1 MPREIMITSTLGQS
15 LSIGTQNFAN
25 REVLSETT
33 INSSVLGI
41 KYQDPSWTAT
51 GPKGT
56 LVVEEDFEGFTQ
68 LVESV
73 QESHATAALNRL
85 AERFE
90 DAGVIDQDYLHF
102 NSGAGGRSVLELM
115 TRQSDI
121 YSDVSVGLTETSE
134 NGIFAVENADG
145 KFDYYRSL
153 GGIET
158 LLMTGAAR
166 PVFYDNFETQLTLSA
181 EHALSQGYS
190 ISLNVPIFWIQGQA
204 DAPLGRNAEYN
215 YRDALNALFDQIQQS
230 VKTILGADFQAVFSA
245 SQHRGYGGKEVAL
258 QTLEVIEE
266 RADTHFAAP
275 EYQFEASEPALAGTD
290 YVHLNAEGYYLL
302 GQQIAERLFDTLE
315 GNEDLPIVLSG
326 YEMTGARSMIV
337 EFAGVENGLIN
348 DPSIFRSDNGFVP
361 PDNMGFGLYNAGGF
375 SAQNEPNIVN
385 VEIVGFSRIRLDFDS
400 DLSGVYQLYIGRNG
414 QNLVPGSPS
423 GGAASGLGFGGT
435 TLRDNEFDIAAL
447 PPVARTFDSRFI
459 FEYAPISRI
468 EIDTS
473 AGSTLPKVP
482 NDAPVI
488 PLELP
493 HDIELTGTPPP
504 VTNGVRFLVN
514 SIEHEVTGFKTGQQN
529 MGTVVQGATIEKIT
543 LQENSWHQIH
553 GEFIVLENSVLEISF
568 SAAGLA
574 EIQGVGF
581 ALNGNLSQSNF
592 FHLGGSQK
600 YGIQEYRYDHKD
612 GSSEITTLELHIG
625 QFFEGTFDALVFAN
639 DDDALLG
646 GQSSYSSALL
656 EERNTVPV
664 MTELLFD
671 DALLTLRSFAP
682 GKQDFGNYLV
692 SNNNLSVEIS
702 GNAWKKVEGDFEI
715 TPDTVISFEMDLLSE
730 GEIQGFGFETD
741 DSPTSS
747 TFVQLAGTQT
757 FGLQN
762 FNGLQS
768 NGSGPQ
774 HIEIPIGQLFTG
786 TFDRFVFVNDDD
798 IQTAGAFKMTNIS
811 LSMTE
816 TPEPTVLSFDGNSYE
831 VDSFSPIG
839 QDMGEATTVG
849 DGDGIVLTGNAWKF
863 ISGDFNIDENT
874 SLRFKVSSTGTSEI
888 VGIGFETDDNPTS
901 SFFFQL
907 EGTQTFGRQNYNRDV
922 PEDDGVAEYIT
933 IEVGKFISGSFDR
946 LVFVNDDD
954 ANFGGS
960 VTFTDLD
967 WV

>member
-1 MPREIMITSTLGQS
+1 MITSTLGQS
-15 LSIGTQNFAN
+15 LSIGTQNFSN
-25 REVLSETT
+25 REVLSETS

-41 KYQDPSWTAT
+41 KYQDPVWTAT

-56 LVVEEDFEGFTQ
+56 LVIEEDFEGFTP

-90 DAGVIDQDYLHF
+90 NAGITDQDYLHF

-121 YSDVSVGLTETSE
+121 YGDVSVGLTETSE
-134 NGIFAVENADG
+134 NEIFAVENADG
-145 KFDYYRSL
+145 KFDYYRSQ
-153 GGIET
+153 GGNET

-166 PVFYDNFETQLTLSA
+166 PVFYDNFETQLKLSA

-215 YRDALNALFDQIQQS
+215 YRNALNAMFDQIQQS

-275 EYQFEASEPALAGTD
+275 EYQFEASEPALPGTD

-302 GQQIAERLFDTLE
+302 GQQIGERLFDTLK

-326 YEMTGARSMIV
+326 YEMTGARSIIV

-348 DPSIFRSDNGFVP
+348 DSAIYRSENGFVP

-375 SAQNEPNIVN
+375 SAQNEPNIVS

-414 QNLVPGSPS
+414 QNLVPGSPN

-447 PPVARTFDSRFI
+447 PPVDRTLDSRFI
-459 FEYAPISRI
+459 FEYAPISHI

-473 AGSTLPKVP
+473 VGSILPESP

-493 HDIELTGTPPP
+493 LDIDLTGTPPP
-504 VTNGVRFLVN
+504 ATNGVRFLLS
-514 SIEHEVTGFKTGQQN
+514 SIEHEVAGFKNGQQN
-529 MGTVVQGATIEKIT
+529 MGNVVQGTTFEEIT
-543 LQENSWHQIH
+543 LQENSWQQIL
-553 GEFIVLENSVLEISF
+553 GEFTILENSVLEISF
-568 SAAGLA
+568 SNVGLA
-574 EIQGVGF
+574 EIQGIGF
-581 ALNGNLSQSNF
+581 ALDGNLSQSNF
-592 FHLGGSQK
+592 FQLGGSQS
-600 YGIQEYRYDHKD
+600 YGIQEYRYVHK
-612 GSSEITTLELHIG
+612 SASTETTTLELHVG
-625 QFFEGTFDALVFAN
+625 QFFEGVFDALVFAN

-646 GQSSYSSALL
+646 GESSYSSALL
-656 EERNTVPV
+656 EERISVP
-664 MTELLFD
+664 MATELLFD
-671 DALLTLRSFAP
+671 DALLTLSSFSP
-682 GKQDFGNYLV
+682 GRQDYGNYV
-692 SNNNLSVEIS
+692 ISNDNLSVGFS

-715 TPDTVISFEMDLLSE
+715 TPDTVISFEIDLLSE
-730 GEIQGFGFETD
+730 GEVQGFGFETD
-741 DSPTSS
+741 ESPTSS

-768 NGSGPQ
+768 TGNGPQ
-774 HIEIPIGQLFTG
+774 YMELPIGQLFTG
-786 TFDRFVFVNDDD
+786 SFDRFVFVNDDD
-798 IQTAGAFKMTNIS
+798 TQASGAFTMKNIS
-811 LSMTE
+811 LGVTE
-816 TPEPTVLSFDGNSYE
+816 SPEPTLLSFGGSSYE

-849 DGDGIVLTGNAWKF
+849 AGDGITLTGNAWKF
-863 ISGDFNIDENT
+863 ISGDFNIDEET

-888 VGIGFETDDNPTS
+888 VGIGFETDDSPTPS
-901 SFFFQL
+901 SFFQL
-907 EGTQTFGRQNYNRDV
+907 DGTQTFGRQNYNGGV
-922 PEDDGVAEYIT
+922 PEDDGVEDYIT
-933 IEVGKFISGSFDR
+933 VEVGKFISGSFDR

-960 VTFTDLD
+960 VTFSDLD